1 MKNIYFFKVG
11 SNSHKNPIIARI
23 LREGFSECE
32 VRVVDVMDDIVL
44 KSPRKIVQALFDVAS
59 KFRHEVFKQKR
70 NPKIRSRAVYE
81 TIREWV
87 SKNIDPKTTRFVFQT
102 QSLFDSRHPAVPYF
116 VYTDHTY
123 LANRNYPSP
132 WNRLN
137 ETEEWEYREHT
148 FYREVTRIFTT
159 SNYARESLIEDY
171 GVEPGGVQ
179 CVYSGANTADSRE
192 LRPKTE
198 FGKRILFVGYDW
210 ERKGG
215 PVLMEAFDRVVRA
228 IPDAELWVVGCAPDV
243 KNSRCR
249 VFGKLSLKETAKR
262 FEAADLF
269 CLPSFKDPAA
279 IVLGEAAAYGLPIV
293 ATNVGGSADRVL
305 EGETGYLVKAGD
317 SETLAKQLITLLGD
331 VEKCKSFSR
340 NAVQLA
346 QERFSW
352 SAVAE
357 KLLSGIKE
365 RLASSDR

>member
-249 VFGKLSLKETAKR
+249 VFGKLSLKGN
-262 FEAADLF
+262 
-269 CLPSFKDPAA
+269 S
-279 IVLGEAAAYGLPIV
+279 
-293 ATNVGGSADRVL
+293 
-305 EGETGYLVKAGD
+305 KA
-317 SETLAKQLITLLGD
+317 L
-331 VEKCKSFSR
+331 
-340 NAVQLA
+340 
-346 QERFSW
+346 
-352 SAVAE
+352 
-357 KLLSGIKE
+357 
-365 RLASSDR
+365 